1 VLSKMMSLSL
11 RALSLLGLAGA
22 AAAVSVSV
30 ASSGGNATSPYMYGI
45 MFEDINQ
52 SGDGG
57 L

>member
-1 VLSKMMSLSL
+1 MMSLSL

-30 ASSGGNATSPYMYGI
+30 ANSGGNATSPYMYGI

>member
-1 VLSKMMSLSL
+1 MAPFSL
-11 RALSLLGLAGA
+11 RALLGFAGA
-22 AAAVSVSV
+22 AAAVTLSV
-30 ASSGGNATSPYMYGI
+30 ANSGGHPTSPYMYGI

>member
-1 VLSKMMSLSL
+1 MAPFSL
-11 RALSLLGLAGA
+11 RALSLLALTGA
-22 AAAVSVSV
+22 AAAVTLSV
-30 ASSGGNATSPYMYGI
+30 ANSGGNDTSPYMYGI